1 MVTQAP
7 PQAPSGSPFQTLP
20 RDWLALSREVLD
32 VEIAG
37 LVAVRDDLGQGFL
50 DALETLACCSGR
62 VVVIGLGKSGLVG
75 RKIAATLSSTGTPA
89 FFLHPVEGAHG
100 DLGMIRPEDVA
111 LAISNSGET
120 DELNAILPTLRSLG
134 VRVLALT
141 RNERST
147 LAGLSDIVIKVAVPK
162 EACPLGL
169 APTASTTA
177 ALAVGDAL
185 AVCLIHWKHFD
196 ACAFQ
201 RCHPGGTL
209 GQRLRLLI
217 QDVMHRG
224 KLPVVHSGVALA
236 QALTVLNSGGLGTVA
251 VMDGKGRLVGIL
263 TDGDVR
269 RLVCQERLDP
279 TVTVDAVMTTSPR
292 SASPEQTAALA
303 LDIMESAAITVLPVV
318 DADGL
323 LQGMVHLHDLLG
335 KGGVKFA
342 G

>member
-1 MVTQAP
+1 MMVREIDQ
-7 PQAPSGSPFQTLP
+7 LP
-20 RDWLALSREVLD
+20 GPLSERQDWLALGREVLD
-32 VEIAG
+32 VEISG
-37 LVAVRDDLGQGFL
+37 LTAVRDELGQGFL
-50 DALETLACCSGR
+50 HALEVLANCSGR

-134 VRVLALT
+134 VRIVGLT
-141 RNERST
+141 RNERSS
-147 LAGLSDIVIKVAVPK
+147 LAVLCDIVIKVAVPK

-185 AVCLIHWKHFD
+185 AVCLIHWKRFD

-201 RCHPGGTL
+201 RCHPGGAL
-209 GQRLRLLI
+209 GQRLRLSI
-217 QDVMHRG
+217 CDVMHRDM
-224 KLPVVHSGVALA
+224 LPVVRSGASLD
-236 QALTVLNSGGLGTVA
+236 QALSVLNEGGLGTVA
-251 VMDGKGRLVGIL
+251 VEDEAGRLAGIL
-263 TDGDVR
+263 TDGDIR
-269 RLVCQERLDP
+269 RLVCQNRLDP
-279 TVTVDAVMTTSPR
+279 ELAVEEVMTRAPR
-292 SASPEQTAALA
+292 SAAPDQTAALA

-318 DADGL
+318 DSSGML
-323 LQGMVHLHDLLG
+323 RGMVHLHDLLG
-335 KGGVKFA
+335 KGRVKFS

>member
-1 MVTQAP
+1 MVQAP
-7 PQAPSGSPFQTLP
+7 PRSAVQQ
-20 RDWLALSREVLD
+20 DWLALGRDVLD

-37 LVAVRDDLGQGFL
+37 LISVRDDLGQGFL
-50 DALETLACCSGR
+50 DALKVLAECSGR

-134 VRVLALT
+134 VRIMALT
-141 RNERST
+141 RDEHSS
-147 LAGLSDIVIKVAVPK
+147 LAGLSDIVIKAAVPK

-185 AVCLIHWKHFD
+185 AVCLIHWKRFD
-196 ACAFQ
+196 ACAFR

-209 GQRLRLLI
+209 GQRLRLAI
-217 QDVMHRG
+217 RDVMHQ
-224 KLPVVHSGVALA
+224 KSLPVVQRGVSLSRALG
-236 QALTVLNSGGLGTVA
+236 VLNSGGLGTVA
-251 VMDGKGRLVGIL
+251 VLDDHGRLAGIL

-269 RLVCQERLDP
+269 RLICQERLDLAAP
-279 TVTVDAVMTTSPR
+279 VDTVMISSPR
-292 SASPEQTAALA
+292 SVFAEQTAALA
-303 LDIMESAAITVLPVV
+303 LDLMESAAITVLPVV
-318 DADGL
+318 DQAGL
-323 LQGMVHLHDLLG
+323 LLGMVHLHDLLG
-335 KGGVKFA
+335 KGGVKFS